1 MRNGEFMTIR
11 TNPLRAR
18 GSGKRGGVALFE
30 FALVMPMLLLLVFGI
45 MEFGWYAKNSL
56 AVSNAAREGA
66 RAASVGRSTS
76 DIEARVRASLSGQ
89 GGVSEPIRVDM
100 KRDDGDDANGY
111 AYSIALGGDSCSGS
125 TCKNDAPTG
134 AMIRVRVTASNRSL
148 TGLMG
153 FLNRP
158 LQTDVIMRREG

>member
-1 MRNGEFMTIR
+1 
-11 TNPLRAR
+11 
-18 GSGKRGGVALFE
+18 VALLE

-45 MEFGWYAKNSL
+45 LEFGWSAKNSL

-66 RAASVGRSTS
+66 RAASVGRSTK
-76 DIEARVRASLSGQ
+76 DIEARVRASLANQ
-89 GGVSEPIRVDM
+89 GGVSEPITIEM
-100 KRDDGDDANGY
+100 MRDDGDDANGY
-111 AYSIALGGDSCSGS
+111 AYCLSLGGDSCSGS

-134 AMIRVRVTASNRSL
+134 AMIRIRVCANNRSL
-148 TGLMG
+148 TGMMG